1 MGPSPNLVGYVPFGP
16 LRSAPVL
23 FTDKATYLFIQLL
36 KYFDI
41 KIFILPNNYF
51 CTLMNR
57 TIPNI
62 LFNCKRY
69 FLVFAAM
76 FLVLLTSCAVK
87 TSIKNLAGIPTKT
100 EQGVPKGS
108 HNFSTNTIEKCA
120 QFDALDTQIVQ
131 KNSSTANDVLPT
143 VIFTAS
149 FPFLFGFRPVSKESK
164 HPLYSGSGKIRS
176 SIPIFLEYRKL
187 IIHYAC

>member
-1 MGPSPNLVGYVPFGP
+1 M
-16 LRSAPVL
+16 
-23 FTDKATYLFIQLL
+23 DK
-36 KYFDI
+36 
-41 KIFILPNNYF
+41 
-51 CTLMNR
+51 

-62 LFNCKRY
+62 LANCKRY

-76 FLVLLTSCAVK
+76 LLVLLTSCAVK

-100 EQGVPKGS
+100 ERGVPKGNQ
-108 HNFSTNTIEKCA
+108 NFSTNTLEKCA
-120 QFDALDTQIVQ
+120 QFDASDTQIVQ
-131 KNSSTANDVLPT
+131 KVSFNANDLLPA
-143 VIFTAS
+143 VIFTAA
-149 FPFLFGFRPVSKESK
+149 FFFLFGLHPVSKESK